1 MPTIVEVEGVGEI
14 EFPDGMSQDQIKA
27 ALDENF
33 GPKKPQRNLGEEA
46 VRQLGL
52 TARYLAEGAAAIP
65 AVVGDA
71 ANAAVNL
78 GIRGVSRFSGANIPE
93 LGSVTEAV
101 SGGLTRLGLPQPET
115 GAERVV
121 GDIGRAM
128 SSAGGFVG
136 SAGRLAQ
143 AAPQAM
149 QGTLRMLTS
158 APATQLQAAAG
169 AGAGGGL
176 AREAGFGPVGQ
187 IVSSV
192 AGGLAV
198 PAAVGAFRTPT
209 AQKPAK
215 IETKAAKLVT
225 KAAKESGLGPDD
237 LMKEMDRL
245 GPDATLSDL
254 SDTLQ
259 RTARAVYSTKGA
271 GAEIIKT
278 GLEGRAV
285 ETSRRTV
292 SDLKRITGK
301 DTKFFDTVQSILKAR
316 KEQTAPLYAQADKD
330 VVPVSEVKSLYKQV
344 MDKATEAEGTQLG
357 GVLKRMGNMLKS
369 GEGFKT
375 NVRQLHIVKGQIRDI
390 VSRSYRSGSGN
401 MAKDVDD
408 MLKQLSNSKGTG
420 ILERHS
426 TAYREANKIFSD
438 ESSVLKALESGKKV
452 LSADADEVVDQ
463 LGKLSA
469 AEKDAYMQGAVK
481 SIRDKL
487 LSGGKFNNELIRER
501 MRNVFDSEESFKKFL
516 DVLDREKT
524 FAATK
529 NQVLGGSQTFNKA
542 EDMAEIGKEIAGN
555 FVTGGTRN
563 AGIGLMRRIFNRT
576 GTIPKPLRD
585 PVARLL
591 VTPDGSRR
599 AIEMMKKQGVSDENI
614 RQALI
619 EIRQATATGTASGIA
634 ANQ

>member
-1 MPTIVEVEGVGEI
+1 MPTIVEVQGVGEI

-27 ALDENF
+27 ALDANF
-33 GPKKPQRNLGEEA
+33 GPKKPQRNIGEEA
-46 VRQLGL
+46 ARQLGL

-78 GIRGVSRFSGANIPE
+78 GIRGVNRFSGANIPE

-101 SGGLTRLGLPQPET
+101 SGGLTRLGFQQPET
-115 GAERVV
+115 ATERVV

-128 SSAGGFVG
+128 SSAGGFMG
-136 SAGRLAQ
+136 AAGKLAR
-143 AAPQAM
+143 AAPQAV
-149 QGTLRMLTS
+149 QGMLRMLTA

-176 AREAGFGPVGQ
+176 AREAGLGPVGQ
-187 IVSSV
+187 LVSSF
-192 AGGLAV
+192 AGGVAA
-198 PAAVGAFRTPT
+198 PAAAGAFRTP
-209 AQKPAK
+209 QPPK
-215 IETKAAKLVT
+215 IETKAAKLIT

-237 LMKEMDRL
+237 LMNELDRL

-271 GAEIIKT
+271 GAEAIKT

-292 SDLKRITGK
+292 ADLKRITGK
-301 DTKFFDTVQSILKAR
+301 DTNFFDTVQSILKAR

-330 VVPVSEVKSLYKQV
+330 VVPVSEVKGLYKQV

-369 GEGFKT
+369 GDNFKT

-576 GTIPKPLRD
+576 GTIPKPLRE

-599 AIEMMKKQGVSDENI
+599 AIEMMKKQGVSNENI

-619 EIRQATATGTASGIA
+619 EIRQATATGTAAGIA
-634 ANQ
+634 ANR